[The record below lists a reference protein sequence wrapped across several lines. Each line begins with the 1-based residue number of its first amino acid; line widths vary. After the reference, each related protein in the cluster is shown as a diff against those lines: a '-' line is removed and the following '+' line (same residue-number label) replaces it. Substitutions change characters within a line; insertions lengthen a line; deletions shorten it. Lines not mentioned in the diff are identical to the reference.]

1 MILKVLAIEKT
12 DTPPPRLVNYG
23 GIKQTVLSVER
34 VYKGTLKIGQKL
46 KSAQGGGADCVW
58 TFSDRSVGEEYL
70 FYLGAE
76 PGDPKSSDGVIAATG
91 QFPKVVPSDVWIAS
105 TCTRSNSVKWA
116 AADILYLESRSKVKV
131 RTRLSGLITK
141 NVRSAIE
148 EQPSSF
154 EPLSNHNVLVSGN
167 GKTIK
172 LTTDQNGV
180 YELYDLPPGK
190 YTVRPEAIAGFKHT
204 QFARY
209 DDTQVVIK
217 PKAHTER
224 NFYFEIDS
232 AIRGKLFDTNGN
244 PLKDVCMELLPA
256 RGTKVPFLYNS
267 DCTEPDGSFELKGIP
282 AGSYLLLFNDD
293 DVITAEEP
301 FRAFYYPNVKER
313 ERASEIQIAPGTKIE
328 NLVIVAPE
336 TAEVITVTGV
346 LRMQDGKTANSKNA
360 AFAAVEFVAE
370 EDEEADEDN
379 PSSRVMI
386 DADGRFAIR
395 ILKGQKG
402 KLYGTVTVY
411 PGLYLNCPKLE
422 KLIPRREG
430 INIVDIETPSVF
442 INAESSQAGVELK
455 FPFPSCR
462 LRID

>member
-1 MILKVLAIEKT
+1 M
-12 DTPPPRLVNYG
+12 
-23 GIKQTVLSVER
+23 
-34 VYKGTLKIGQKL
+34 
-46 KSAQGGGADCVW
+46 
-58 TFSDRSVGEEYL
+58 
-70 FYLGAE
+70 
-76 PGDPKSSDGVIAATG
+76 
-91 QFPKVVPSDVWIAS
+91 
-105 TCTRSNSVKWA
+105 
-116 AADILYLESRSKVKV
+116 KV

-395 ILKGQKG
+395 ILKGRKG
-402 KLYGTVTVY
+402 ELYGTVRCIRAY
-411 PGLYLNCPKLE
+411 
-422 KLIPRREG
+422 I
-430 INIVDIETPSVF
+430 
-442 INAESSQAGVELK
+442 
-455 FPFPSCR
+455 
-462 LRID
+462 